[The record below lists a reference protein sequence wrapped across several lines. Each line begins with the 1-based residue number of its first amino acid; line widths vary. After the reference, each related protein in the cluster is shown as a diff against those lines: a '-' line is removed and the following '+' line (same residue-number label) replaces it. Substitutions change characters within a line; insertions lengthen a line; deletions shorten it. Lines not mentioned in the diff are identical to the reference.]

1 MKTRIG
7 FVSNSSSSSFVV
19 IGNTGDNSW
28 RLKSDVQ
35 DGNLDL
41 GNDGEVEFGWGPD
54 DVTGMYSMINF
65 AFLQAEDNAEWMK
78 MLEDVIKH
86 EVGCETITWKVNDRY
101 AYIDHQSSAS
111 EGSNT
116 EIFDDEDTLRRFLF
130 CDDSSIHLDNDNH

>member
-1 MKTRIG
+1 MKCRIG

-19 IGNTGDNSW
+19 IGNTGDESW
-28 RLKSDVQ
+28 QLKHNIQ

-41 GNDGEVEFGWGPD
+41 GHEGEVEFGWGPD
-54 DVTGMYSMINF
+54 VITDMDSRINF
-65 AFLQAEDNAEWMK
+65 AFIQAEYNTEWMK

-86 EVGCETITWKVNDRY
+86 EVGCETITWNVNDRY
-101 AYIDHQSSAS
+101 AYIDHQSSAG